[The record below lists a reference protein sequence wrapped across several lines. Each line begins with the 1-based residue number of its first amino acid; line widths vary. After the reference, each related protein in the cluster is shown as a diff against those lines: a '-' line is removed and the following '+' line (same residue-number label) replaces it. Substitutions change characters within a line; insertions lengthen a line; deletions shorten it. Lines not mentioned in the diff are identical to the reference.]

1 MNIIYYFKIFLISF
15 SNIILSLPFT
25 LLGLSKYDP
34 FEIKADWQPP
44 GYVFGI
50 VWPILYILFGI
61 INLRAI
67 NLSFENV
74 GKHII
79 AKDIVSTSLVE
90 SLLQTLWLVVTSN
103 YIGTRTFGQ
112 HFFGMIILGYLVYY
126 CYNVRKPIFEK
137 HDTVSSYLY
146 FPYTL
151 WIVFAFILNFQIVK
165 NFIKQE
171 FQ

>member
-25 LLGLSKYDP
+25 LFGLSKYDP

-67 NLSFENV
+67 NLSFENI

-90 SLLQTLWLVVTSN
+90 SLLQTLWLV
-103 YIGTRTFGQ
+103 G
-112 HFFGMIILGYLVYY
+112 L
-126 CYNVRKPIFEK
+126 
-137 HDTVSSYLY
+137 
-146 FPYTL
+146 
-151 WIVFAFILNFQIVK
+151 
-165 NFIKQE
+165 E
-171 FQ
+171 FR